1 MARDHNNLRVF
12 QMSDALALDIYKT
25 TKRFPREER
34 FGLQSQIRRAA
45 LSVPSNIVEGC
56 ARLTERAY
64 CNYCDIALGSA
75 CETRYLIEFSRKLEY
90 FDEATF
96 KMLHEQADAV
106 VRSLSRLVGVLD
118 QRRRD
123 KRLAKWAKKSAAL
136 GESSDRRTAPSKRKN
151 R

>member
-1 MARDHNNLRVF
+1 MSRDHRKLRVF
-12 QMSDALALDIYKT
+12 HNAHRLTLVIYRQT
-25 TKRFPREER
+25 RNFPRDEW
-34 FGLQSQIRRAA
+34 FGLRAQMRRAA
-45 LSVPSNIVEGC
+45 TSVPSNIVEGC
-56 ARLTERAY
+56 ARLTERAS
-64 CNYCDIALGSA
+64 CNFCDTALGSA

-90 FDEATF
+90 FDDATF
-96 KMLHEQADAV
+96 KMLHKQADAV

-136 GESSDRRTAPSKRKN
+136 GESSDRRTAPSRRKN